1 MGYCTFLFDNISIQI
16 CTLFYYNFEQNSIHI
31 FKINNVYLFID
42 RQGLK
47 GIGEISRLSQ
57 AVVRAL
63 RLELDRN
70 HSMPIKGDVTVCD
83 ALLTKMPTLR

>member
-1 MGYCTFLFDNISIQI
+1 MSNNIFFL
-16 CTLFYYNFEQNSIHI
+16 TT
-31 FKINNVYLFID
+31 INYVSD

-47 GIGEISRLSQ
+47 GIGEIGRLSQ

-83 ALLTKMPTLR
+83 ALLTKIPTLR